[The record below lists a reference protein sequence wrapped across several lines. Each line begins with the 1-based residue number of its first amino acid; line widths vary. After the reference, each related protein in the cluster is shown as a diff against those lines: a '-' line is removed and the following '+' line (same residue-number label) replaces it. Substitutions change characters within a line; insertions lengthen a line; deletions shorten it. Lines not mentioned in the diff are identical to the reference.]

1 MEITSIPFQIVNWTT
16 AEQSEQAGETGT
28 AQWQTQYSGSIRIRK
43 VNFTAGYRADTW
55 CSKGHVVLCLE
66 GHLHT
71 EFADG
76 RSFELSAG
84 ECFVVAD
91 NYSPHK
97 SSTAVGA
104 KLFIV
109 D

>member
-1 MEITSIPFQIVNWTT
+1 VDWTA
-16 AEQSEQAGETGT
+16 AEQSEQTGETGT
-28 AQWQTQYSGSIRIRK
+28 ARSQTQYAGNIRLRK
-43 VNFTAGYRADTW
+43 VDFSAGYRADTW

-71 EFADG
+71 DFANG
-76 RSFELSAG
+76 RFFELSAG
-84 ECFVVAD
+84 ECFVVDD
-91 NYSPHK
+91 NSDPHK
-97 SSTAVGA
+97 SSTVSGA